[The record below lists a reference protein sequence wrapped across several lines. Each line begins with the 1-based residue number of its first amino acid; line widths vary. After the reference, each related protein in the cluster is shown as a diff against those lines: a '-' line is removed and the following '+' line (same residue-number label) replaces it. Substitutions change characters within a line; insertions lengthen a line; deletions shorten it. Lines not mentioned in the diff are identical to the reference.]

1 MTWRESWEDG
11 NQGGGAQL
19 SFPRIT
25 SAIKILLL
33 INAAVFVVNFF
44 VFLSSESTLTPWLGL
59 SLRTLEERPF
69 LGLMNLITYQFT
81 HSIDVWHILM
91 NSLVLYFFGTMV
103 EREYGPRQL
112 VRLYLLSGIAGG
124 LFWLVFSGINGQ
136 AAVPVIGAS
145 GSAYGI
151 LIYAA
156 FMQPHARV
164 LLLILFVPLW
174 AVAALFGFLALYET
188 LISLR
193 IDTGGDGARR
203 ASRRR
208 CLRSALVEGPALA
221 ATAALQG
228 AGARE
233 GESAR
238 PRAGRAAGD
247 RSPPCQGQGRRH
259 GQPEQER
266 AQDADALF
274 GEAEGLR
281 PLARPAPHS
290 ELSPTRLVGAAAAR
304 AKLRCLRTLRH

>member
-193 IDTGGDGARR
+193 IDSGGTAHAAHLGGAVFG
-203 ASRRR
+203 
-208 CLRSALVEGPALA
+208 ALWWK
-221 ATAALQG
+221 
-228 AGARE
+228 
-233 GESAR
+233 AR
-238 PRAGRAAGD
+238 PWLQQQRYKAQARVKEKERGRERDEQQEID
-247 RSPPCQGQGRRH
+247 RLLAKVKAQGMASLSKS
-259 GQPEQER
+259 ER
-266 AQDADALF
+266 KTLT
-274 GEAEGLR
+274 R
-281 PLARPAPHS
+281 YS
-290 ELSPTRLVGAAAAR
+290 E
-304 AKLRCLRTLRH
+304 KLKG